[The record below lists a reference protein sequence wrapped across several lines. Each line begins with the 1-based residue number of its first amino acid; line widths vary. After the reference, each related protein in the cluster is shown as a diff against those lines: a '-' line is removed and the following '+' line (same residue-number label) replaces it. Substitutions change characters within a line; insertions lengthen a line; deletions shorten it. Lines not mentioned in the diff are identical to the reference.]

1 LSNAIK
7 FTPESGQVRIKAHQV
22 DSHVQVSVSDSG
34 IGIAPEFLPHIFDRF
49 RQADGSTTRVHGG
62 LGLGLSIVKHL
73 VQLHAGQVTVES
85 GGQNQGS
92 TFTVNLPLV
101 SRMAVADI
109 EDASTT
115 ERGHVALPSSFSNLL
130 KGMRILVV
138 DDEEDSRDLVSAIL
152 KRCGGTVK
160 CCKSAAEALKT
171 FRAWKPDILVSD
183 IGMPVE
189 DGYSL
194 IQKLRKQRLK
204 LAREIPAI
212 ALTAYATEDDRARV
226 LSAGFQF
233 HIAKPIEPEILVK
246 SIAGA
251 AGRDL

>member
-1 LSNAIK
+1 
-7 FTPESGQVRIKAHQV
+7 
-22 DSHVQVSVSDSG
+22 
-34 IGIAPEFLPHIFDRF
+34 
-49 RQADGSTTRVHGG
+49 VHGG

-85 GGQNQGS
+85 GGQNQGA
-92 TFTVNLPLV
+92 TFIVSLPLAQNV
-101 SRMAVADI
+101 PAD
-109 EDASTT
+109 ELENESANKLKSD
-115 ERGHVALPSSFSNLL
+115 GLPASFSNLL

-152 KRCGGTVK
+152 KRCGGKVK
-160 CCKSAAEALKT
+160 SCQSAAEALKA
-171 FRAWKPDILVSD
+171 FREWKPDILVSD

-212 ALTAYATEDDRARV
+212 ALTAYATDDDRARA
-226 LSAGFQF
+226 LSAGFQV
-233 HIAKPIEPEILVK
+233 HIAKPIEPETLVK
-246 SIAGA
+246 SIADA
-251 AGRDL
+251 AGRGL

>member
-1 LSNAIK
+1 
-7 FTPESGQVRIKAHQV
+7 
-22 DSHVQVSVSDSG
+22 
-34 IGIAPEFLPHIFDRF
+34 
-49 RQADGSTTRVHGG
+49 VHGG

-73 VQLHAGQVTVES
+73 VQLHAGHVTVES
-85 GGQNQGS
+85 GGQNQGA
-92 TFTVNLPLV
+92 TFIVSLPLA
-101 SRMAVADI
+101 SKIPADEI
-109 EDASTT
+109 EDES
-115 ERGHVALPSSFSNLL
+115 VAEHGRDELPASFSNIL

-152 KRCGGTVK
+152 TRCGGKVK
-160 CCKSAAEALKT
+160 SCQSAAEALKA

-194 IQKLRKQRLK
+194 IQRLRKQRLK

-212 ALTAYATEDDRARV
+212 ALTAYATDDDRARA

-233 HIAKPIEPEILVK
+233 HIAKPIEPETLVK

-251 AGRDL
+251 AGRDF